1 MYILLYIL
9 LYNYLLY
16 NMSDL
21 IKLCPIPRIDYNE
34 SDIND
39 VNFDLTL
46 DRNLVFILQDDY
58 IRKATKGID
67 LEIIKKEMSNCKDC
81 LSKGILIDTMKDF
94 LDIHAKRSID
104 RIKNCT
110 NFFAYNDKDVKKPL
124 ADKLQSIQ
132 DKAEE
137 EKDLDMITCYSR
149 LNSLVYNIISDSDPI
164 SRTNKYRERFPE
176 FCCIDFTPIGT
187 LFKDDHGI
195 ERRLSDEARQIT
207 GLCSDFDSGGDCI
220 PGNTSTNADMPDDV
234 ASGIIN
240 IAISVLKS
248 VLTPLDDI
256 NIKIKKA
263 PISPISYSPKT
274 FELYI
279 EGISAPFIIK
289 TGAHGYFT
297 VNKLTSAIYPDM
309 ASPKV
314 LNLPIEYKE
323 VRVLINNLIEQ
334 LIIIRPGVH
343 IDIIRKKVLC
353 LLMCIKTAGDFIKM
367 FVVYILNRFDLIL
380 DINSSNGNKLKTI
393 DNIYFLTHDKSAMNL
408 ALCLNIHCLGGTG
421 SATNYNPEGS
431 SIRFLYWDSFPKW
444 YKTNFKRKLTGLGF
458 KFFDGS
464 TIIGIDNIYIE
475 KLVEE
480 EDKLEINKETS
491 YCPNDEL
498 SNPLNGGMPSK
509 MKITAV
515 EKKILAEEK
524 EEEEEERRAN
534 RTADAHIAEN
544 ENISK
549 MTPRSR
555 QILSAANKV
564 MAYDFKNKTP
574 HKKTGKPLYTAKAYN
589 SKVKMIARLNN
600 KILSETVRYDQDFH
614 FARINLKEDYD
625 TLNAAIITAMIIPDK
640 NEAKKLI
647 TNKRKELEIKGY
659 TRSSVLPTFL
669 QYIIDASYME
679 RYLSISAIPNDNNK
693 TISVEVFYNKC
704 LIQSLN
710 RQIASVSSKIIL
722 TFQTVDGISRETQFN
737 LFKKTILTNDDIIIE
752 KLNDNIKIQK
762 VLATVTKN
770 FVNIILEETRTC
782 CLAFVHALRLVD
794 YLDPKVDIPYYT
806 SDDYNLSKKVDYIKR
821 LNNCMESLIRLG
833 KNINPAIEERETENK
848 GKHNCGTDARST
860 LQNTLPP
867 YIKDLEI
874 SIRIYSELNKKYRD
888 IYTYI
893 LKIIEIYNYNEK
905 NISKCLTLIYLCETL
920 LILVKFLCKLKDKIA
935 KINSNIEIKQ
945 YLYYHFEVE
954 CKDENDKDRNNPN
967 TKKLIHKVKESINEF
982 FQGSVTVQSLYHK
995 SDAFLKITENNNIPF
1010 ISINGNREN
1019 VSGIENLLP
1028 IIINELAGL
1037 SKGCNELQLSSMQIS
1052 LQNLSDVQLSKNPS
1066 IGGKYKKA
1074 TKPKIKDKK
1083 PKEKKTTKPKVKEE
1097 KPKVNKATKPKVKED
1112 RPKVNKAT
1120 KPKVKEE
1127 KPKVK
1132 RLRFNIF

>member
-1 MYILLYIL
+1 MT
-9 LYNYLLY
+9 
-16 NMSDL
+16 DL
-21 IKLCPIPRIDYNE
+21 IKLCPIPHIDYNE

-39 VNFDLTL
+39 FNFDSTL
-46 DRNLVFILQDDY
+46 DRNLEFILHDDY
-58 IRKATKGID
+58 LMKAIKGID
-67 LEIIKKEMSNCKDC
+67 LQLIKKELSNCKDC

-94 LDIHAKRSID
+94 LDVHAKRSID
-104 RIKNCT
+104 RIKICT
-110 NFFAYNDKDVKKPL
+110 NFFPYNDKDVNKPL

-132 DKAEE
+132 DTAEE
-137 EKDLDMITCYSR
+137 KKDQDMITCYSG
-149 LNSLVYNIISDSDPI
+149 LNSLVYNIISDSDPN

-187 LFKDDHGI
+187 LFKDVHGN
-195 ERRLSDEARQIT
+195 ERRLSDEARQII

-220 PGNTSTNADMPDDV
+220 PGNTSTNANMPDDV

-263 PISPISYSPKT
+263 PNSYGHKT

-279 EGISAPFIIK
+279 KDISDPFIIK
-289 TGAHGYFT
+289 TGARGYFT
-297 VNKLTSAIYPDM
+297 VDKLTSAIYPDR
-309 ASPKV
+309 ASLKA
-314 LNLPIEYKE
+314 LDSEKEHQE
-323 VRVLINNLIEQ
+323 VRVFINNLIQ
-334 LIIIRPGVH
+334 KLIIIRPGVH

-367 FVVYILNRFDLIL
+367 FVVYILNKFDLIP
-380 DINSSNGNKLKTI
+380 DINSSSENKLKTI

-458 KFFDGS
+458 NFFDGS
-464 TIIGIDNIYIE
+464 MGMDMDIGKDNIYIE

-498 SNPLNGGMPSK
+498 GDPLNGGMPSK
-509 MKITAV
+509 MKITAE

-534 RTADAHIAEN
+534 RTSDRHVAEN

-549 MTPRSR
+549 MRPRSR
-555 QILSAANKV
+555 QFLSAANKV
-564 MAYDFKNKTP
+564 MAYDFKNKTL
-574 HKKTGKPLYTAKAYN
+574 HKKTGNLLYTAKAYN
-589 SKVKMIARLNN
+589 SKVTMIARLNN
-600 KILSETVRYDQDFH
+600 KILSETVQHDQDFH

-625 TLNAAIITAMIIPDK
+625 TLNAAIITAIIIPDK
-640 NEAKKLI
+640 KEAKKLI
-647 TNKRKELEIKGY
+647 MDKRKELEIKGY

-679 RYLSISAIPNDNNK
+679 RYLSISAIPNDDNK

-737 LFKKTILTNDDIIIE
+737 LFKKTILINDDIIIE
-752 KLNDNIKIQK
+752 KLNDKIKIQK
-762 VLATVTKN
+762 VLATVTKK

-794 YLDPKVDIPYYT
+794 YLDPNVDIPYYT
-806 SDDYNLSKKVDYIKR
+806 SDDYNLSKSKVDYIKR

-833 KNINPAIEERETENK
+833 KNTSPVIDERVTENK
-848 GKHNCGTDARST
+848 GKHNCGADARST

-867 YIKDLEI
+867 HIKDLEI

-893 LKIIEIYNYNEK
+893 LKIIKIYNYNEK
-905 NISKCLTLIYLCETL
+905 NIGKCLTLIYLCETL
-920 LILVKFLCKLKDKIA
+920 LILVKFLCKLKGKIA
-935 KINSNIEIKQ
+935 KINSNIENKQ
-945 YLYYHFEVE
+945 YLYYNFEVE
-954 CKDENDKDRNNPN
+954 CKDGDDPRA
-967 TKKLIHKVKESINEF
+967 KKLIHKIKESISDF

-995 SDAFLKITENNNIPF
+995 SDAFLKTTENNDIPF

-1037 SKGCNELQLSSMQIS
+1037 SKGCNEFQLSSMQIS
-1052 LQNLSDVQLSKNPS
+1052 LQNFSDAQSSKNPS
-1066 IGGKYKKA
+1066 VGGKYKKA
-1074 TKPKIKDKK
+1074 TKPK
-1083 PKEKKTTKPKVKEE
+1083 VKEE
-1097 KPKVNKATKPKVKED
+1097 K
-1112 RPKVNKAT
+1112 PKVNKAT